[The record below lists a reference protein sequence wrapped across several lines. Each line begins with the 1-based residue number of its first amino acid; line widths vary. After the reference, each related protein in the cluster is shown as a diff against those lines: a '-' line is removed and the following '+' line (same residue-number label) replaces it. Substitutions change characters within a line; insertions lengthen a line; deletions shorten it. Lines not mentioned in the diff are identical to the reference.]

1 MAPPASARSI
11 PTPSPQAGLRA
22 LRAIAAER
30 SLLSAMRVFHAE
42 TGDVF
47 RLNVPGFSPVVLV
60 GPEAC
65 RWVLVEQASSLR
77 WRIEKQPITH
87 LLEHGLL
94 VEDGE
99 LHDQIKEYL
108 SPALH
113 RKAVDGYALAMV
125 SGTDQIMTGWG
136 RSATLDLL
144 VEVRR
149 MALIILM
156 ETLFSVD
163 FSPEMDRL
171 WKAILRLMK
180 YISPGLW
187 LIWSGA
193 PHPGYAA
200 ARAQIDRYWEQIIRL
215 RRAEIERE
223 PDLERTDMLSHLIL
237 CGAGDD
243 LIRDQLMTMLTAGH
257 DTTTGALAWVFEML
271 GRHPAVMER
280 LQGEVDRL
288 LGGKLPDFAN
298 TDSRHMPYLN
308 AVISETLRLYPPAHL
323 GARLADDDLSFRGYA
338 IPKGTRVLY
347 SIFLTQR
354 HPDYFDDP
362 HRFDPD
368 RVLLR
373 PDRFQPYYFVPF
385 GGGRRTCIGRYFA
398 EVMMRIVVARVFQH
412 FELRSLGRHTH
423 MHMGATI
430 EPRPGVWMAARRR

>member
-1 MAPPASARSI
+1 MSAPNSTRLL
-11 PTPSPQAGLRA
+11 PTPTPQAGLRA
-22 LRAIAAER
+22 LRAMFAER
-30 SLLSAMRVFHAE
+30 SLLPAMRVFHEE

-65 RWVLVEQASSLR
+65 RWVLVEAANQLH
-77 WRIEKQPITH
+77 WRIEKQPITN

-94 VEDGE
+94 VEDGD
-99 LHDQIKEYL
+99 LHDRIKGYL

-113 RKAVDGYALAMV
+113 RRAVDGYALAMV
-125 SGTDQIMTGWG
+125 SGTDQITGQWG
-136 RSATLDLL
+136 RSQVVDML

-149 MALIILM
+149 MALVILM

-163 FSPEMDRL
+163 FSPEINRL
-171 WKAILRLMK
+171 WQAILRLMG

-193 PHPGYAA
+193 PHRGYAS
-200 ARAQIDRYWEQIIRL
+200 ARGQIDAYWAQIIRL
-215 RRAEIERE
+215 RRDEIASDPDIERS
-223 PDLERTDMLSHLIL
+223 DMLSHLIL
-237 CGAGDD
+237 SNVEEN

-271 GRHPAVMER
+271 GAHPAVLER
-280 LQGEVDRL
+280 LQDEVDGHLR
-288 LGGKLPDFAN
+288 GALPDFAN
-298 TDSRHMPYLN
+298 TEPRSMPYLN

-323 GARLADDDLSFRGYA
+323 GARIAAEDLEFRGYP
-338 IPKGTRVLY
+338 IPRGTRVLY

-354 HPDYFDDP
+354 HPDYFDRP
-362 HRFDPD
+362 HVFDPE
-368 RVLLR
+368 RVLNR

-398 EVMMRIVVARVFQH
+398 EVMMRIVTARIIQH
-412 FELRSLGRHTH
+412 YDLRSMKRPTH

-430 EPRPGVWMAARRR
+430 EPRPGVWMQAVRR